1 MKYTKLRKD
10 VIDETGCLLEA
21 AVMSFIMDGAEIQR
35 TESPVIP
42 AYFIS
47 KNLKVSEED
56 VNWAVNTLEENGW
69 FTVENVTIQMEDGN
83 ERHSIKWNL
92 SEKAASK
99 IHIRKKKPIG
109 VDGSLIFRDGKFL
122 ANNPISEGD
131 GIFEDNFEDVTQQ
144 VMHSLGGV
152 YAEDVE

>member
-1 MKYTKLRKD
+1 MKYTKLRKE

-21 AVMSFIMDGAEIQR
+21 VVMSFIMDGAEIQR

-42 AYFIS
+42 AFFIGKS
-47 KNLKVSEED
+47 LKLSEDD

-69 FTVENVTIQMEDGN
+69 FTSEIVTLQNEDGT
-83 ERHSIKWNL
+83 ERNSVKWNL

-144 VMHSLGGV
+144 VMQSLGGV
-152 YAEDVE
+152 YVD